1 MKRREFLKTT
11 ALAAGAV
18 AVGPLPA
25 QAAPEKP
32 TIRRYRKLGK
42 TDIKMSDISFG
53 TGKLPSPS
61 MVLRAIDRG
70 VNYFDTAPD
79 YGSAEDYIGG
89 AMNRIQRDKIYI
101 ASKFCTPPT
110 YPSHL
115 PLGSRKRDYIAAV
128 EGSLSRMKTDYLDVC
143 FVHAIGEMS
152 KKREA
157 EKKRL
162 FDPELLAAV
171 EALKKDG
178 KIRYLAVSSHGPD
191 NMEDLLLDAVQSGH
205 YDAIM
210 MAFNFMKFP
219 RAPEVFKEAHQQG
232 VGVIAMKTL
241 SGAKDMSLD
250 FKGAPFAPAAFKWVL
265 NHPEVDGLVITIKS
279 VDDLDL
285 FLRASGETPTAADR
299 RVLERYAAR
308 YGTLYCRTG
317 CNRCESA
324 CAAGVPVATTLRY
337 EMYFRDYGMEKRA
350 MRSYAALTRD
360 ATSCLD
366 CEAPHCTHACP
377 YGLPVQ
383 ALLRAAHDDLSFPV

>member
-1 MKRREFLKTT
+1 
-11 ALAAGAV
+11 
-18 AVGPLPA
+18 
-25 QAAPEKP
+25 
-32 TIRRYRKLGK
+32 
-42 TDIKMSDISFG
+42 
-53 TGKLPSPS
+53 
-61 MVLRAIDRG
+61 
-70 VNYFDTAPD
+70 
-79 YGSAEDYIGG
+79 
-89 AMNRIQRDKIYI
+89 
-101 ASKFCTPPT
+101 
-110 YPSHL
+110 
-115 PLGSRKRDYIAAV
+115 
-128 EGSLSRMKTDYLDVC
+128 
-143 FVHAIGEMS
+143 
-152 KKREA
+152 
-157 EKKRL
+157 
-162 FDPELLAAV
+162 
-171 EALKKDG
+171 
-178 KIRYLAVSSHGPD
+178 
-191 NMEDLLLDAVQSGH
+191 
-205 YDAIM
+205 M